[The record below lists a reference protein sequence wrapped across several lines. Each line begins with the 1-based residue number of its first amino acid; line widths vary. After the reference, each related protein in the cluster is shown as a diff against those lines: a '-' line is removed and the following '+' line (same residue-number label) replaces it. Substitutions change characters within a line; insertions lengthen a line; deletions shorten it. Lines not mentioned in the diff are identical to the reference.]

1 MKEFRTHILGKI
13 SAVVLVFALMLPVS
27 IKFFHIFENH
37 LHEVCLSK
45 DAKHIHQ
52 LEKDC
57 EFYKFK
63 LSNHFSIKQFEYQIP
78 IITEETM
85 EITSP
90 YSFLS
95 DYQKLHFTLRGPPQ
109 LM

>member
-1 MKEFRTHILGKI
+1 MNVVRTHILGKTAAI
-13 SAVVLVFALMLPVS
+13 VLVFALILPISV
-27 IKFFHIFENH
+27 KFLHIFENH

-63 LSNHFSIKQFEYQIP
+63 LNNHFSFNQVDYQIMDIPEVSLQITSEYQ
-78 IITEETM
+78 
-85 EITSP
+85 
-90 YSFLS
+90 FLS
-95 DYQKLHFTLRGPPQ
+95 EYQKLHFALRGPPQ
-109 LM
+109 LI

>member
-1 MKEFRTHILGKI
+1 MIESKTHIVGKI
-13 SAVVLVFALMLPVS
+13 TALMLVFALMMPVS
-27 IKFFHIFENH
+27 VKFFHIFENH

-63 LSNHFSIKQFEYQIP
+63 LTNHFSIKQIDCHIP
-78 IITEETM
+78 LVTDETSEII
-85 EITSP
+85 SP
-90 YSFLS
+90 YYFLS

-109 LM
+109 LI